1 MDTGRNNAPEPQELP
16 IPATEG
22 ENALQLQVRQA
33 MAAIVRGMQDIQ
45 AEFMRVSTEL
55 AAMSRE
61 MTELRRAVRTLTKI
75 TPAQAKSLNAA
86 ISARAAALCADY
98 GLAGHEKAVA
108 NAIRRAVKMTTGIQS
123 MRELP
128 RDEYS
133 VALDQ
138 IEMWDDYK
146 TMKSIQTRMRE
157 GCK

>member
-1 MDTGRNNAPEPQELP
+1 MDTSRNNVPEPQGLP
-16 IPATEG
+16 IPAAEE
-22 ENALQLQVRQA
+22 ENALQPQIRQA
-33 MAAIVRGMQDIQ
+33 MAATVRAMQDIQ
-45 AEFMRVSTEL
+45 AELMRVSAEF
-55 AAMSRE
+55 ANMNRE

-75 TPAQAKSLNAA
+75 TPAQIKSLNDR
-86 ISARAAALCADY
+86 IRARAAVLCADY

-146 TMKSIQTRMRE
+146 TMKGIQSRMQE

>member
-1 MDTGRNNAPEPQELP
+1 MDTSRNNAPEPQGLP
-16 IPATEG
+16 IPVEE
-22 ENALQLQVRQA
+22 ENALQLQIGQEMA
-33 MAAIVRGMQDIQ
+33 AAIVRGMQDIQ
-45 AEFMRVSTEL
+45 AEFMRVSAEL
-55 AAMSRE
+55 AATSRE

-75 TPAQAKSLNAA
+75 TPAQAKSLSDG
-86 ISARAAALCADY
+86 IRARAAALCADY
-98 GLAGHEKAVA
+98 GLTGHEKTVA

-138 IEMWDDYK
+138 VEMWDDYK
-146 TMKSIQTRMRE
+146 TMKSIQSRMRE